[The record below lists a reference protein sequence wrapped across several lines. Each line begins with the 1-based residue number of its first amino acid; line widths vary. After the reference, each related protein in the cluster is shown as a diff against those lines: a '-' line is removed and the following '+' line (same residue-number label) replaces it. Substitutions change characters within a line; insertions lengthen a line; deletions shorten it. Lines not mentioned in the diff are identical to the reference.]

1 MGALKFSDGIEFEL
15 SGPLRIEER
24 KDGLYLVGEGTLCAI
39 KDEAEGLRLIANRRN
54 PRLSKVL
61 K

>member
-1 MGALKFSDGIEFEL
+1 MSKLKFNDGIEFEL

-39 KDEAEGLRLIANRRN
+39 KSEAEGLTLIANRRN
-54 PRLSKVL
+54 PKKFS
-61 K
+61 

>member
-1 MGALKFSDGIEFEL
+1 MSTLKFSDGIEFEL

-24 KDGLYLVGEGTLCAI
+24 KDGFYLVGEGTLCAI
-39 KDEAEGLRLIANRRN
+39 KSEAEGLMLIANRKN